1 MTVSD
6 QLALVGAS
14 APACLE
20 EVPLDLV
27 GILEMD
33 VSGLLDAELIERIRA
48 TYAIQALTG
57 VLRAKY
63 LREIRDRNFPITGR
77 VGKTGDAS
85 TRKGWPQWLGQV
97 FPSVR
102 INEANQEIIGLEH
115 LEAAHKALPAAK
127 SSDFGSRPADPRTVP
142 EISSTVLQELG
153 RANGVGPAVAKKLLT
168 GEAPATKRGVRA
180 AVAQAKTD
188 AGKVALKA
196 APPPKPPEVSKGLP
210 KMKPGTKASFGPA
223 KELSKAKYG
232 YLPEQKKER
241 DYLIGSATANDRM
254 IEDLKALRAKH
265 RSSGAGKMTRISA
278 LAQALHAE
286 FKSLGERYHG
296 AWDKARDYPSYMT
309 LWQHIW
315 SEEEGYELHKE
326 LEAVNND
333 LSDMMRHF
341 WIAGRHLYTEDFEVL
356 P

>member
-1 MTVSD
+1 MTDDTEQSGLD
-6 QLALVGAS
+6 LAGAS
-14 APACLE
+14 APAVVETTIVRTTPQALGYLLTPEQE
-20 EVPLDLV
+20 EIAQRIDGYV
-27 GILEMD
+27 
-33 VSGLLDAELIERIRA
+33 GLLRQYMFALAADMWKLRESLERAVGKNNGWYNICSSRWGWDGKDANRLIDGWLALGGAAPPDMPSEGGENFPTLTGMEITPGAVLEIGKAPKAIRA
-48 TYAIQALTG
+48 ALGREIVEGKLRPNRVTDIRA
-57 VLRAKY
+57 RAK
-63 LREIRDRNFPITGR
+63 
-77 VGKTGDAS
+77 
-85 TRKGWPQWLGQV
+85 
-97 FPSVR
+97 
-102 INEANQEIIGLEH
+102 
-115 LEAAHKALPAAK
+115 
-127 SSDFGSRPADPRTVP
+127 
-142 EISSTVLQELG
+142 VL
-153 RANGVGPAVAKKLLT
+153 N
-168 GEAPATKRGVRA
+168 
-180 AVAQAKTD
+180 TD
-188 AGKVALKA
+188 AHRVALKA
-196 APPPKPPEVSKGLP
+196 APPPKPPEVSQGLP

-241 DYLIGSATANDRM
+241 HYLIGSAAANERM

-265 RSSGAGKMTRISA
+265 GSSGAGKMTRISA

>member
-1 MTVSD
+1 MVQAAEWTSNVQHAGHLQGIKDTTTLFLLSADAGLRQASDVLNRMLPEPLQQLLSVPGRTPWTMTRM
-6 QLALVGAS
+6 
-14 APACLE
+14 
-20 EVPLDLV
+20 
-27 GILEMD
+27 ILGE
-33 VSGLLDAELIERIRA
+33 
-48 TYAIQALTG
+48 
-57 VLRAKY
+57 
-63 LREIRDRNFPITGR
+63 GR
-77 VGKTGDAS
+77 PPPK
-85 TRKGWPQWLGQV
+85 Q
-97 FPSVR
+97 
-102 INEANQEIIGLEH
+102 
-115 LEAAHKALPAAK
+115 ALPAAK
-127 SSDFGSRPADPRTVP
+127 DSDSGSGPAHYLKLP
-142 EISSTVLQELG
+142 EINSTVLQELG

-168 GEAPATKRGVRA
+168 GEAPTTKRGVRA